1 MGIIATL
8 SIIAIVAGGV
18 ITLGIVVCA
27 VYMAI
32 RWHREDQAEARAAGA
47 AAAAA

>member
-18 ITLGIVVCA
+18 ITLGILACT
-27 VYMAI
+27 VYMMI
-32 RWHREDQAEARAAGA
+32 RWHREDRAAAREA
-47 AAAAA
+47 AAAPA